1 MAPPRVL
8 FVSKAVAAP
17 FHDGAAC
24 IVRDLCDGLSH
35 VQPTVMTT
43 RSASAPSAT
52 IRVARVY
59 PERSRFAPAMT
70 DNARVF
76 GHVLRDR
83 AHDLWHFVF
92 APNPVSSRAG
102 ALIRALRRTPIVQT
116 VASQP
121 RSFVDADRLLF
132 GHRIA
137 ALSRFTADR
146 LIRHGA
152 DPARIEVIPPP
163 VRDINRTQADIAAAK
178 SQAGLH
184 EHAPTFIYPGDLEF
198 SRGSATVAAAAQQI
212 LQGVPDAQLV
222 FACRAKTEK
231 AQAEGARLAAQLR
244 TLGQRVRFVGEVADL
259 PALLAGATAVLF
271 PVDDLYGKVDLP
283 YAVLEAALLR
293 TPVIVA
299 NTGPLSE
306 LKDAPAVDAGNAT
319 MLAERTIALARDDA
333 QRRQIGQALRDRVLA
348 MCSPRVVASAYESLY
363 LSLVAT

>member
-1 MAPPRVL
+1 MAPTRVL

-17 FHDGAAC
+17 FHDGATC
-24 IVRDLCDGLSH
+24 IVRDLCDGMSQ

-43 RSASAPSAT
+43 RSAPAPSADT
-52 IRVARVY
+52 RVARVY
-59 PERSRFAPAMT
+59 AGRSRFAPAMT

-76 GHVLRDR
+76 AHVLRDR
-83 AHDLWHFVF
+83 THDLWHFVF
-92 APNPVSSRAG
+92 APNSMSCRAG
-102 ALIRALRRTPIVQT
+102 ALLRALRRTPIVQT
-116 VASQP
+116 IASQP

-132 GHRIA
+132 GHRIV
-137 ALSRFTADR
+137 ALSRFTADG

-163 VRDINRTQADIAAAK
+163 VRDIHRTQADIASAR
-178 SQAGLH
+178 SRAGLH
-184 EHAPTFIYPGDLEF
+184 EQAPTFIYPGDLEF
-198 SRGSATVAAAAQQI
+198 SKGAATVAAAARPI
-212 LQGVPDAQLV
+212 LQAMPDAQLV

-231 AQAEGARLAAQLR
+231 AQAAGARLAADLFA
-244 TLGQRVRFVGEVADL
+244 LGQRVRFVGEVADL

-283 YAVLEAALLR
+283 YAVLEAALLC

-299 NTGPLSE
+299 NSGPLSE
-306 LKDAPAVDAGNAT
+306 LKNAPAVDAGNAA

-333 QRRQIGQALRDRVLA
+333 QRRQIGQALRDSVLA
-348 MCSPRVVASAYESLY
+348 MCSPRIVASAYESLY